1 MWATWLQATMTRD
14 PTDRFPT
21 TTKFALAVVVPYDAV
36 AKGGTRRQSTNRE
49 SETHAREGVHNG

>member
-1 MWATWLQATMTRD
+1 MTRD